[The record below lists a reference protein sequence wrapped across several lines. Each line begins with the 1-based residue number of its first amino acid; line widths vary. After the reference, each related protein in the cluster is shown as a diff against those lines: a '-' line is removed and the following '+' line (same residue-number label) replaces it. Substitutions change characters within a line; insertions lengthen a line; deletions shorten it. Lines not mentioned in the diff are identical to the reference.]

1 MDILATATGKPD
13 HPGRVRGEPRS
24 VTLSQYFGRASS
36 LSSQGGISPQLL
48 SELTTT
54 IEARVEARMEEQ
66 VAARVDARV
75 EATMEARMQVMFE
88 AYMRKQGKSP
98 MEEVF

>member
-36 LSSQGGISPQLL
+36 IGSQGGISPQLL

-54 IEARVEARMEEQ
+54 IEARME
-66 VAARVDARV
+66 ARVDARVQEQVEARV

>member
-36 LSSQGGISPQLL
+36 ISSQGGISPQLL

-54 IEARVEARMEEQ
+54 IEARVEARMEARMEEQ
-66 VAARVDARV
+66 VAARVDA
-75 EATMEARMQVMFE
+75 TMEARMHVMFE